1 MHTLVLRRGDKIEG
15 IVPLAISRGWEA
27 FPTREKFVRIA
38 EDFQYLPSTRWRRF
52 VPIRRLTFPL
62 SFPSSNIRSHLILPR
77 AGREHALAVMAYCHK
92 IRDRWDLLS
101 LDGIP
106 RDSDQETLLCEAAA
120 YHGLRRGLSR
130 HSRTLLHASLPASL
144 EEYLAG
150 RSRNFRSGWRRARR
164 QSMERTGS
172 LGGFDIREFRGDS
185 IDEGIDKL
193 LDLERRS
200 WKVKTT
206 RKRELYVTLNDD
218 YRLFHRHVAKAFAA
232 SDQAQ
237 VLVTEIGGQPANALY
252 CLERQGIITCVLT
265 YQAEE
270 FMDRVSV
277 APLWARFFE
286 IAIER
291 NLRKVDFNGNTSH
304 LARFAN
310 GQTSF
315 SRLVFYHSAFYST
328 LLKAAADGATL
339 AAHVFSRTES
349 SRSLAVDE

>member
-1 MHTLVLRRGDKIEG
+1 
-15 IVPLAISRGWEA
+15 
-27 FPTREKFVRIA
+27 
-38 EDFQYLPSTRWRRF
+38 
-52 VPIRRLTFPL
+52 
-62 SFPSSNIRSHLILPR
+62 
-77 AGREHALAVMAYCHK
+77 
-92 IRDRWDLLS
+92 
-101 LDGIP
+101 
-106 RDSDQETLLCEAAA
+106 
-120 YHGLRRGLSR
+120 
-130 HSRTLLHASLPASL
+130 
-144 EEYLAG
+144 
-150 RSRNFRSGWRRARR
+150 
-164 QSMERTGS
+164 MERTAG

-206 RKRELYVTLNDD
+206 RKRDLYVTLNDD
-218 YRLFHRHVAKAFAA
+218 YRLFHRQVARAFAA
-232 SDQAQ
+232 SNQAQ

-252 CLERQGIITCVLT
+252 SLERQGIITCVLT

-270 FMDRVSV
+270 FADRVSV
-277 APLWARFFE
+277 APLWGRFFE

-328 LLKAAADGATL
+328 LLRAAADGANL
-339 AAHVFSRTES
+339 MAHAFSRTES